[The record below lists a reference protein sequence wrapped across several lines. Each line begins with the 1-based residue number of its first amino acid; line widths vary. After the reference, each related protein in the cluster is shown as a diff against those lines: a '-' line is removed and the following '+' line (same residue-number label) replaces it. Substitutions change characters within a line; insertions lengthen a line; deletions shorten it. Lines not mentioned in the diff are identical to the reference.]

1 MIEGDFPS
9 EQNQRD
15 LATESYRINNIYYY
29 YY

>member
-15 LATESYRINNIYYY
+15 LATENYRINNIYYY
-29 YY
+29 Y